1 MLKRA
6 LLGLL
11 LIPLV
16 DALFLVFVATQ
27 LGAVLTVALVVLTA
41 LVGTLFVRAEGRHT
55 VRKLQRTLGSG
66 QVPADELTDG
76 ALLIAAGAFLLTPG
90 LVTDTVGFLLAFPP
104 TRILAREAVQKW
116 VVKPYI
122 EKKTGGFATGNVY
135 TFGFPN
141 AEDVSAGTGTGAG
154 TGTSTGTGTGAGA
167 SGAGTT
173 GSASGASGSPGASG
187 SSDDTYRVDD
197 DAYDI
202 EFEDDE
208 EK

>member
-6 LLGLL
+6 LILLL
-11 LIPLV
+11 LIPLL
-16 DALFLVFVATQ
+16 DALFLVYVATQ
-27 LGAVLTVALVVLTA
+27 LGAALTVALVVLTA

-55 VRKLQRTLGSG
+55 VRRLQRTVAEGR
-66 QVPADELTDG
+66 VPTDELTDG

-90 LVTDTVGFLLAFPP
+90 LVTDAVGFLLAFPP

-116 VVKPYI
+116 VVTPYV

-141 AEDVSAGTGTGAG
+141 AEDVGTGAG
-154 TGTSTGTGTGAGA
+154 GVGPGAGGAGPGGSSGGATSTEG
-167 SGAGTT
+167 SG
-173 GSASGASGSPGASG
+173 
-187 SSDDTYRVDD
+187 DTYRVDD
-197 DAYDI
+197 DAYDV

-208 EK
+208 ED

>member
-6 LLGLL
+6 LIGLL
-11 LIPLV
+11 IIPLV
-16 DALFLVFVATQ
+16 DALFLVYVATQ
-27 LGAVLTVALVVLTA
+27 LGPVLTVALVVLTA

-55 VRKLQRTLGSG
+55 VRRLQKTLGKG
-66 QVPADELTDG
+66 EVPADELTDG

-104 TRILAREAVQKW
+104 SRILVREAVQKW
-116 VVKPYI
+116 VVKPYV

-141 AEDVSAGTGTGAG
+141 AEDVSGA
-154 TGTSTGTGTGAGA
+154 SGTGAGA
-167 SGAGTT
+167 GGTGNAGAG
-173 GSASGASGSPGASG
+173 GASGSRNQSN
-187 SSDDTYRVDD
+187 SEDTYRVDD
-197 DAYDI
+197 DSYDI

>member
-6 LLGLL
+6 LIGLL

-16 DALFLVFVATQ
+16 DALFLVYVATQ
-27 LGAVLTVALVVLTA
+27 LGPVLTVALVVLTA

-55 VRKLQRTLGSG
+55 VRRLQKTLGKG
-66 QVPADELTDG
+66 EVPTDELTDG

-90 LVTDTVGFLLAFPP
+90 LVTDAVGFLLAFPP
-104 TRILAREAVQKW
+104 SRILVRETVQKW
-116 VVKPYI
+116 VVKPYL

-141 AEDVSAGTGTGAG
+141 AEDVSA
-154 TGTSTGTGTGAGA
+154 
-167 SGAGTT
+167 SGAGMGGA
-173 GSASGASGSPGASG
+173 GSTRSPGTDGTTSG
-187 SSDDTYRVDD
+187 TRSQSDSSEDTYRVDD
-197 DAYDI
+197 DSYDI

-208 EK
+208 ER